1 MTRCPTCKLSMESHT
16 TFELL
21 ECCMKQVGDKEG
33 VGETENTCPNCK
45 HEIKNHSNQELAEC
59 TLAYLKSGIQ

>member
-1 MTRCPTCKLSMESHT
+1 MESHT

-21 ECCMKQVGDKEG
+21 ECCMKQVGDQEDAD
-33 VGETENTCPNCK
+33 ETKNICPNCK

-59 TLAYLKSGIQ
+59 TIAYLKSGIQ